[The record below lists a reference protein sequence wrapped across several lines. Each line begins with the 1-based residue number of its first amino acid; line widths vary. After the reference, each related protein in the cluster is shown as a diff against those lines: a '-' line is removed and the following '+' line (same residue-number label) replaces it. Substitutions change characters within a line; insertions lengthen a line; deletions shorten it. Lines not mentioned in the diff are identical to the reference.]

1 MRLHKKII
9 MLCIAVF
16 VIIGM
21 ALFFLDRNRKTYDIC
36 VGVFTSAFLIILT
49 TAISYFHDK
58 RNILDGFY
66 NEYSKI
72 YFALCC
78 VDASIG
84 KFLAE
89 RTITDSKFS
98 MIPSLTGK
106 TNEILYSL
114 DYNEY
119 SSFFAKKTDDII
131 LNLKRLNSQLF
142 NLSNIANARV
152 CDILNYEIAL
162 KNKEEDA
169 MVKAR
174 RDAILVSV
182 GKLHEYTASLKLKLD
197 ELLNSLDSLHCF
209 DLRWAPQKEDFNK
222 EASARFKS
230 GEQ

>member
-1 MRLHKKII
+1 MI
-9 MLCIAVF
+9 M
-16 VIIGM
+16 GM
-21 ALFFLDRNRKTYDIC
+21 VLFFLDRNCKTYDMC
-36 VGVFTSAFLIILT
+36 VGVFTSAFLIVLT
-49 TAISYFHDK
+49 TAISYFRDK
-58 RNILDGFY
+58 RDTLNRFY
-66 NEYSKI
+66 NEYSKV

-78 VDASIG
+78 VDASIR

-89 RTITDSKFS
+89 MEITDNKFF
-98 MIPSLTGK
+98 MIPSLTK
-106 TNEILYSL
+106 ETNKILYSL

-119 SSFFAKKTDDII
+119 SSFFAKKTDNII
-131 LNLKRLNSQLF
+131 INLKRFNSQLF

-197 ELLNSLDSLHCF
+197 ELLNSLDDLHCF
-209 DLRWAPQKEDFNK
+209 DLKWSTQKEDFNEQLK
-222 EASARFKS
+222 NRFK
-230 GEQ
+230 E